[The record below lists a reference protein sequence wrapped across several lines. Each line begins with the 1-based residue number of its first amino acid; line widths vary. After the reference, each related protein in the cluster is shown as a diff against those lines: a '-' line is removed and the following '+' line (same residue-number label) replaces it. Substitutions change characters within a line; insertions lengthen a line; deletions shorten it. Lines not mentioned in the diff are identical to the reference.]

1 MKVRQQTYRRGEM
14 LASGPRISGFRSS
27 FPQRIK
33 ENTVQVLLPYTVSCM
48 TNKTSVSA
56 RALSLAFFLKKDI
69 LVVRRGRDPL
79 CRCPYH
85 LRRYVGVAAP
95 TYCRFF
101 FYDSIIAYRTSY
113 INRHT
118 IQIYGVLYMHFVTL
132 RDKYCYDIM

>member
-1 MKVRQQTYRRGEM
+1 MKVRRQTYRRGEM

-69 LVVRRGRDPL
+69 LVVRRGRDSL

-95 TYCRFF
+95 AYCRCFLL
-101 FYDSIIAYRTSY
+101 SGNSIAYTVAHIKWQRA
-113 INRHT
+113 
-118 IQIYGVLYMHFVTL
+118 QIYGGTYSACCYMDGIAV
-132 RDKYCYDIM
+132 M